1 MKDFKFF
8 QKEIRKFNVYEKM
21 VLNMVDYCRNN
32 AIVYK
37 GYTHSFVITE
47 ITGIKHKRIVLTNI
61 IKHQNN
67 ILIDYNIHLTNNH
80 PNDSVSSH
88 TLEITEHEYN
98 ELTEMNCF

>member
-1 MKDFKFF
+1 MNQFKFF

-47 ITGIKHKRIVLTNI
+47 ITGINHKLIVLTNI

-67 ILIDYNIHLTNNH
+67 ILIDYDIHITNYSLS
-80 PNDSVSSH
+80 DSVSSH
-88 TLEITEHEYN
+88 TLEIKEDEFY
-98 ELTEMNCF
+98 ELIEMTP

>member
-1 MKDFKFF
+1 MKQFKFF

-32 AIVYK
+32 AIVYI
-37 GYTHSFVITE
+37 GYSYSFVITE

-88 TLEITEHEYN
+88 TLEIKEDEFY
-98 ELTEMNCF
+98 ELIEMTP